1 MKKVF
6 KVMFAVLMT
15 AVFALFAGCA
25 KPLAYGKEM
34 AKYESQLD
42 ALNQLKAGSVN
53 MIVIDSIMAGWY
65 TNVGD
70 TYADYEV
77 IDGLVLATEQYGI
90 AAKKGNQALISKI
103 NEGLIALKNATGDM
117 SMSGIATQFGLQGE
131 IAIPSDA
138 TDPLASATDNS
149 WADVVSDGVLTI
161 GYTVFEPIAYPIE
174 GVDTSND
181 DNMTGYD
188 IELAR
193 AVVAYLNLRYGTNVT
208 IDFEVITWSAKEAML
223 ENGSIDLVWNGM
235 TITEEREATM
245 EISIPY
251 LNNKQVVVIAKADA
265 DLYPAND
272 FANASKNAVIGVE
285 SGSAGQS
292 VVEG

>member
-1 MKKVF
+1 MKKVL
-6 KVMFAVLMT
+6 KVTFAVLMT
-15 AVFALFAGCA
+15 AVIALFAGCA
-25 KPLAYGKEM
+25 KPLAYGKELS
-34 AKYESQLD
+34 KYNSQLD
-42 ALNQLKAGSVN
+42 ALNQLKAGSVD
-53 MIVIDSIMAGWY
+53 MVVIDSIMAGWY

-103 NEGLIALKNATGDM
+103 NEGLIALKNTGVMSLTATL
-117 SMSGIATQFGLQGE
+117 FGLQNE
-131 IAIPSDA
+131 IAI
-138 TDPLASATDNS
+138 TDDTTNPLASATDSS

-161 GYTVFEPIAYPIE
+161 GYTVFAPIAYTPD
-174 GVDTSND
+174 GTDVL
-181 DNMTGYD
+181 TGYD
-188 IELAR
+188 IELAKL
-193 AVVAYLNLRYGTNVT
+193 VVAYLNLAYGTNIT
-208 IDFEVITWSAKEAML
+208 IDFQVIDWNAKEALL

-235 TITEEREATM
+235 TITSERQSAM
-245 EISIPY
+245 EISVPY

-265 DLYPAND
+265 ALYPAND
-272 FANASKNAVIGVE
+272 FVNAAKNAVIGVE

>member
-15 AVFALFAGCA
+15 AVFALFAGCT

-103 NEGLIALKNATGDM
+103 NEGLIALKNSGAM
-117 SMSGIATQFGLQGE
+117 SLTASLFGLQGE

-265 DLYPAND
+265 DLYPASD